1 MTPETL
7 ALYQTA
13 ISGLIVLLVMGT
25 LYTLVQPLLGGD
37 KLKKRMASVADT
49 RESLR
54 QAHLSSL
61 QEPQKGL
68 RQETR
73 GFVRNLVD
81 QLSLEKLL
89 AAADLKDKLAQGGL
103 RGQRPVY
110 IFYFARMF
118 LPIIFGVLGVVFFLI
133 LNVKDWTMIQ
143 RVAATVCGVAFGY
156 YFPAIWVSNLAKKR
170 AAKIMPVFPDALD
183 LLLICVESGMSI
195 EMAFNKVAEE
205 MAENS
210 VELAEEMSLTTA
222 ELSFMQNRR
231 QAYEN
236 LARRNDHPGIRG
248 VATALV
254 QSERYGTPLGATL
267 RTMANENRQMRVLA
281 AEKKAAAL
289 PAKLTVP
296 MIIFFLPVLFIV
308 ILTPAAM
315 RVGGALGLACKL

>member
-1 MTPETL
+1 MTPEQI
-7 ALYQTA
+7 ALYTNIGSA
-13 ISGLIVLLVMGT
+13 VIALLVVGT
-25 LYTLVQPLLGGD
+25 VYTLVQPYLGGD
-37 KLKKRMASVADT
+37 KLKKRMAAVADT
-49 RESLR
+49 REKLR
-54 QAHLSSL
+54 QAHLASL
-61 QEPQKGL
+61 QDPQKGL

-73 GFVRNLVD
+73 GFIRNLVD
-81 QLSLEKLL
+81 NLSLEKLL
-89 AAADLKDKLAQGGL
+89 AATDLRDKLAQAGL

-110 IFYFARMF
+110 IFYFARMI
-118 LPIIFGVLGVVFFLI
+118 LPIVLGLAGFVLFII
-133 LNVKDWTMIQ
+133 LNIKDWQMIQ
-143 RVAATVCGVAFGY
+143 RVAATMGAIVFGY
-156 YFPAIWVSNLAKKR
+156 YLPAIWVKNLAKKR
-170 AAKIMPVFPDALD
+170 ATAIVPVFPDALD

-210 VELAEEMSLTTA
+210 VELAEELSLTVA
-222 ELSFMQNRR
+222 ELSFMQNPR

-254 QSERYGTPLGATL
+254 QAQRYGTPLGATL

-308 ILTPAAM
+308 ILTPAGM
-315 RVGGALGLACKL
+315 RLGSALT

>member
-1 MTPETL
+1 MSPESY
-7 ALYQTA
+7 ALFNNA
-13 ISGLIVLLVMGT
+13 ISGIIVLLVMGT
-25 LYTLVQPLLGGD
+25 IYTLIQPLLGGD
-37 KLKKRMASVADT
+37 KLKKRMTAVADT

-54 QAHLSSL
+54 KAHLASL
-61 QEPQKGL
+61 QDQQKGL

-73 GFVRNLVD
+73 GFVRQLVD
-81 QLSLEKLL
+81 NLSLEKLL
-89 AAADLKDKLAQGGL
+89 AATDLKDKLAQAGL
-103 RGQRPVY
+103 RGERPVY

-118 LPIIFGVLGVVFFLI
+118 LPIILGFIGLVLFII
-133 LNVKDWTMIQ
+133 LNINNWQFIQ
-143 RVAATVCGVAFGY
+143 RIAATVGLLAFGY
-156 YFPAIWVSNLAKKR
+156 YLPAIWVKNLATKR
-170 AAKIMPVFPDALD
+170 AGNIVPVFPDALD

-267 RTMANENRQMRVLA
+267 RTMANENRQLRVLA

-296 MIIFFLPVLFIV
+296 MILFFLPVLFIV
-308 ILTPAAM
+308 ILTPAGL
-315 RVGGALGLACKL
+315 RLGQALG

>member
-1 MTPETL
+1 MSPETL
-7 ALYQTA
+7 ALYQNA
-13 ISGLIVLLVMGT
+13 ISGVISLLVVGT
-25 LYTLVQPLLGGD
+25 LYTLLQPLLGGD
-37 KLKKRMASVADT
+37 KLKKRMASVAAT
-49 RESLR
+49 RETLR

-61 QEPQKGL
+61 QEPQQGL
-68 RQETR
+68 RQETK

-89 AAADLKDKLAQGGL
+89 AATDLKDKLAQAGL
-103 RGQRPVY
+103 RGERPVY
-110 IFYFARMF
+110 IFYFARLF
-118 LPIIFGVLGVVFFLI
+118 LPIALGICGVVLFMI
-133 LNVKDWTMIQ
+133 MNIKDWQLMQ
-143 RVAATVCGVAFGY
+143 RVAATMGMVTFGY
-156 YFPAIWVSNLAKKR
+156 YFPAIWVKNKATKR
-170 AAKIMPVFPDALD
+170 AAAILPVFPDALD

-236 LARRNDHPGIRG
+236 LARRNNHPGIRG

-254 QSERYGTPLGATL
+254 QSERYGTPLGSTL
-267 RTMANENRQMRVLA
+267 RTMANENRQLRVLA

-296 MIIFFLPVLFIV
+296 MILFFLPVLFIV
-308 ILTPAAM
+308 ILTPAGM
-315 RVGGALGLACKL
+315 RLGQAL

>member
-1 MTPETL
+1 
-7 ALYQTA
+7 
-13 ISGLIVLLVMGT
+13 MGT
-25 LYTLVQPLLGGD
+25 IYTLIQPLLGGD
-37 KLKKRMASVADT
+37 KLKKRMTAVADT

-54 QAHLSSL
+54 KAHLSSL
-61 QEPQKGL
+61 QDQQKGL

-73 GFVRNLVD
+73 GFVRQLVD
-81 QLSLEKLL
+81 NLSLEKLL
-89 AAADLKDKLAQGGL
+89 AATDLKDKLAQAGL
-103 RGQRPVY
+103 RGERPVY

-118 LPIIFGVLGVVFFLI
+118 LPIVLGFIGLVLFII
-133 LNVKDWTMIQ
+133 LNINNWQFIQ
-143 RVAATVCGVAFGY
+143 RIAATVGLLAFGY
-156 YFPAIWVSNLAKKR
+156 YLPAIWVKNLATKR
-170 AAKIMPVFPDALD
+170 AANIVPVFPDALD

-267 RTMANENRQMRVLA
+267 RTMANENRQLRVLA

-296 MIIFFLPVLFIV
+296 MILFFLPVLFIV
-308 ILTPAAM
+308 ILTPAGL
-315 RVGGALGLACKL
+315 RLGQALG

>member
-1 MTPETL
+1 MSPETL
-7 ALYQTA
+7 ALYQNA
-13 ISGLIVLLVMGT
+13 ISAIIALLVVGT
-25 LYTLVQPLLGGD
+25 FYTLLQPLLGGD
-37 KLKKRMASVADT
+37 KLKKRMASVAT
-49 RESLR
+49 ARESLR

-61 QEPQKGL
+61 QAPQQGL

-73 GFVRNLVD
+73 GFVRKLVD

-89 AAADLKDKLAQGGL
+89 AATDLKDKLAQAGL
-103 RGQRPVY
+103 RGERPVY
-110 IFYFARMF
+110 IFYFFRMF
-118 LPIIFGVLGVVFFLI
+118 LPIGLGIFGFVFFI
-133 LNVKDWTMIQ
+133 VLNIKDWQFMQ
-143 RVAATVCGVAFGY
+143 RIAATMGMLTFGY
-156 YFPAIWVSNLAKKR
+156 YLPAIWVKNMATKR
-170 AAKIMPVFPDALD
+170 AAAILPVFPDALD

-210 VELAEEMSLTTA
+210 VELAEELSLTTA

-236 LARRNDHPGIRG
+236 LARRNNHPGIRG

-267 RTMANENRQMRVLA
+267 RTMANENRQLRVLA

-296 MIIFFLPVLFIV
+296 MILFFLPVLFIV
-308 ILTPAAM
+308 ILTPAGM
-315 RVGGALGLACKL
+315 RLGAALS

>member
-1 MTPETL
+1 MSPESY
-7 ALYQTA
+7 ALFNNA
-13 ISGLIVLLVMGT
+13 ISGIIVLLVMGT
-25 LYTLVQPLLGGD
+25 IYTLIQPLLGGD
-37 KLKKRMASVADT
+37 KLKKRMTAVADT

-54 QAHLSSL
+54 KAHLSSL
-61 QEPQKGL
+61 QDKQKGL

-73 GFVRNLVD
+73 GFVRQLVD
-81 QLSLEKLL
+81 NLSLEKLL
-89 AAADLKDKLAQGGL
+89 AATDLKDKLAQAGL
-103 RGQRPVY
+103 RGERPVY

-118 LPIIFGVLGVVFFLI
+118 LPIVLGFIGLVLFII
-133 LNVKDWTMIQ
+133 LNINNWQFIQ
-143 RVAATVCGVAFGY
+143 RIAATVGLLAFGY
-156 YFPAIWVSNLAKKR
+156 YLPAIWVKNLATKR
-170 AAKIMPVFPDALD
+170 AANIVPVFPDALD

-267 RTMANENRQMRVLA
+267 RTMANENRQLRVLA

-296 MIIFFLPVLFIV
+296 MILFFLPVLFIV
-308 ILTPAAM
+308 ILTPAGL
-315 RVGGALGLACKL
+315 RLGQALG